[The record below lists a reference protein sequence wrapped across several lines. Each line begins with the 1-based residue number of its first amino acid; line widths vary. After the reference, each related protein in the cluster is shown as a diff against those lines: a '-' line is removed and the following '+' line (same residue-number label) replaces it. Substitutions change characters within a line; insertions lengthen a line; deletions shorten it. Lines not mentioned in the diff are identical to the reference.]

1 VAALTQ
7 GTGRRRW
14 RDQIP
19 GEGRRSD
26 GGDGQKGN
34 GGGGLLIVRFKA
46 RTEEGKE
53 RGAAASSGP
62 IFKRCRR
69 KQRKGGGNREGPWCD
84 AMH

>member
-1 VAALTQ
+1 LLMVCF
-7 GTGRRRW
+7 
-14 RDQIP
+14 
-19 GEGRRSD
+19 
-26 GGDGQKGN
+26 KG
-34 GGGGLLIVRFKA
+34 